1 MNLTDARKA
10 KIPRKKRVR
19 VGRGESSGLG
29 KTCGRGHKGQ
39 GQRAGVSQRRYFEGG
54 QMPNI
59 RRLPKF
65 GFNNKVFKTR
75 YEVVN
80 VSWLNDHF
88 QDGDTVDEAALRK
101 RNIVNRSC
109 DGVKILGNGILEK
122 NLTVK
127 AEKFT
132 KSAREKIEKAGG
144 TVAVI
149 GETEEKK

>member
-10 KIPRKKRVR
+10 VIPRKKKTR
-19 VGRGESSGLG
+19 VGRGESSGQG
-29 KTCGRGHKGQ
+29 KTAGRGHKGQ

-65 GFNNKVFKTR
+65 GFNNAVFKTR
-75 YEVVN
+75 YEIVN
-80 VSWLNDHF
+80 VSSLNDLF
-88 QDGDTVDEAALRK
+88 NDGDTVDEAALRK
-101 RNIVNRSC
+101 LKIVSRSC
-109 DGVKILGNGILEK
+109 DGVKILGNGTLEK
-122 NLTVK
+122 KLTVK
-127 AEKFT
+127 VEKFT

-144 TVAVI
+144 TVEVI